1 MAEKGEGCADRGR
14 LMVTSL
20 RLHHCVRHSST
31 AADAAPL
38 TQIKSAAAPA
48 VKISLSGADRG
59 QNPMSSQAYEHPLH
73 LHQMMMRLGIDP
85 DTDVFPR
92 SALQYAMASRGC
104 GACRSKR
111 TCQDWLDHAPAK

>member
-1 MAEKGEGCADRGR
+1 
-14 LMVTSL
+14 
-20 RLHHCVRHSST
+20 
-31 AADAAPL
+31 
-38 TQIKSAAAPA
+38 
-48 VKISLSGADRG
+48 
-59 QNPMSSQAYEHPLH
+59 MSSQAYEHPLH

-111 TCQDWLDHAPAK
+111 TCQDWLDHAPAKVNFAPWFCRNADILFELQCDQAGPRRLS